1 MSPTY
6 TMSAHLCKEIYKSF
20 QNRQTSPEP
29 NSANPPNVNQ
39 APSTWSIRRS
49 PSPAKRTSVDSD
61 RSDSSSASGASMSR
75 SPSSSGLGLG
85 ELAFTATATETE
97 IPAEHYTF

>member
-29 NSANPPNVNQ
+29 SPPNGNNQ
-39 APSTWSIRRS
+39 APSSWTT
-49 PSPAKRTSVDSD
+49 PAKRTSVDSD
-61 RSDSSSASGASMSR
+61 RSDSSSASGGAPMSR
-75 SPSSSGLGLG
+75 SSSSSGWGWRLELG
-85 ELAFTATATETE
+85 ELAFTEWNRKYPRSTTQ
-97 IPAEHYTF
+97 F

>member
-29 NSANPPNVNQ
+29 SHPNRNQ
-39 APSTWSIRRS
+39 APSSWMTRRS
-49 PSPAKRTSVDSD
+49 PSPNNRTSVDSD
-61 RSDSSSASGASMSR
+61 RSDSSSASSTPMSR
-75 SPSSSGLGLG
+75 SPSSSSWSWGSR
-85 ELAFTATATETE
+85 
-97 IPAEHYTF
+97 

>member
-29 NSANPPNVNQ
+29 SHPNRNQ
-39 APSTWSIRRS
+39 APPSSWMTRRS
-49 PSPAKRTSVDSD
+49 PSPNNRTSVDSD
-61 RSDSSSASGASMSR
+61 RSDSSSASSTPMSR
-75 SPSSSGLGLG
+75 SPSSSSWSWGSR
-85 ELAFTATATETE
+85 
-97 IPAEHYTF
+97 